1 MADNPFNS
9 SSDPRKPG
17 DDAPKPEQI
26 WPPPE
31 PKPPKRPAGDEG
43 PVDLTWDDEV
53 EKIDEAIDEIRKIN
67 GGEEV
72 DDEISVS
79 PLGVVDDELSD
90 EPVTGGHS
98 PVAHGSSSKSNCRI
112 RPQSAPEIG
121 QLWGSIFFSAEQ
133 APPKAVVV
141 TAARRGDGATQIA
154 TSLAIVGA
162 EANRELSICL
172 VDFNIRKPGVS
183 NVLGISPNH
192 GLTDVLNGTCSLE
205 AAMHALVLK
214 NGNTLN
220 VLAAGPLAEQPLGML
235 KSRQVKALL
244 SQLRERFDHTII
256 DTASANAY
264 PDAQVLG
271 SQVDGALL
279 VVRASETP
287 RETVAEAKKRLDFAG
302 VRCLGLVLNQRSD
315 PIPSL
320 LYRMT

>member
-9 SSDPRKPG
+9 QPDPRKPG
-17 DDAPKPEQI
+17 DDPPKPEQI

-31 PKPPKRPAGDEG
+31 PKLPKRPAGDEG
-43 PVDLTWDDEV
+43 PVDLAWDDEV

-67 GGEEV
+67 GTEAI

-79 PLGVVDDELSD
+79 PIGLIDDELAATT
-90 EPVTGGHS
+90 PGGHS
-98 PVAHGSSSKSNCRI
+98 PVAHGSSSKSTCRV
-112 RPQSAPEIG
+112 RPQSEAEIG
-121 QLWGSIFFSAEQ
+121 QLWGSVFFSAEHS
-133 APPKAVVV
+133 APRAIVV

-172 VDFNIRKPGVS
+172 IDFNIRKPGVA
-183 NVLGISPNH
+183 NVLGITANH
-192 GLTDVLNGTCSLE
+192 GLTDVLSGTCGLE
-205 AAMHALVLK
+205 DAMHALILK

-220 VLAAGPLAEQPLGML
+220 VLTAGALAEQPLGML

-256 DTASANAY
+256 DTASANSY

-287 RETVAEAKKRLDFAG
+287 RETVAEAKKRLDIAG
-302 VRCLGLVLNQRSD
+302 VRCLGLVLNLRSD

>member
-1 MADNPFNS
+1 
-9 SSDPRKPG
+9 
-17 DDAPKPEQI
+17 
-26 WPPPE
+26 
-31 PKPPKRPAGDEG
+31 
-43 PVDLTWDDEV
+43 
-53 EKIDEAIDEIRKIN
+53 
-67 GGEEV
+67 
-72 DDEISVS
+72 
-79 PLGVVDDELSD
+79 
-90 EPVTGGHS
+90 
-98 PVAHGSSSKSNCRI
+98 
-112 RPQSAPEIG
+112 
-121 QLWGSIFFSAEQ
+121 
-133 APPKAVVV
+133 
-141 TAARRGDGATQIA
+141 
-154 TSLAIVGA
+154 
-162 EANRELSICL
+162 
-172 VDFNIRKPGVS
+172 
-183 NVLGISPNH
+183 
-192 GLTDVLNGTCSLE
+192 
-205 AAMHALVLK
+205 MHALVLK

-235 KSRQVKALL
+235 RSRQVKALL